1 VGKNKEDKGMNSEQM
16 YHNNV
21 LQEWY
26 DDNNTNEKIH
36 ICLEELLK
44 HHMHRKKHV
53 LNKKSINV
61 LSQMVNNR
69 LGPPGHEYAFF

>member
-1 VGKNKEDKGMNSEQM
+1 MIWWQQYKWENPHLFERVVSKNKEDKGMNSEQM

-44 HHMHRKKHV
+44 HHMHRKKTCV
-53 LNKKSINV
+53 KQKIN
-61 LSQMVNNR
+61 
-69 LGPPGHEYAFF
+69 